1 MTYAAT
7 FLNNKI
13 TSIDCG
19 TTSAAHTDTYD
30 CGAASA
36 FYILPIYDF
45 GRTLTFS
52 MEGQE
57 TLLTANKKINV
68 NVENIYDELDGLL
81 TGNLKHLTSLDGGWL
96 T

>member
-1 MTYAAT
+1 
-7 FLNNKI
+7 
-13 TSIDCG
+13 
-19 TTSAAHTDTYD
+19 
-30 CGAASA
+30 
-36 FYILPIYDF
+36 
-45 GRTLTFS
+45 